1 MSCERSSH
9 TAKASMLQ
17 LTTSV
22 AQAQPTTP
30 CAGRPPPPKVN
41 HTDSGS
47 LMNSEPTCS
56 HVTRRGWPR
65 AWLRVL

>member
-1 MSCERSSH
+1 
-9 TAKASMLQ
+9 MLQ

-30 CAGRPPPPKVN
+30 CAGRPAPPNVN

-56 HVTRRGWPR
+56 QVTSWGLPR
-65 AWLRVL
+65 AWFSVL